1 MIELFERVP
10 KINNW
15 ESTSNVTITDRM
27 FNGDIIFHKLKF
39 HYPSRP
45 NVTVLDNLMLSIKK
59 GQRVALVGSSGCG
72 KSTVTQ
78 LLERFYDSD
87 QGSIYISGF
96 DIRQLNLFWLR
107 SQIGL
112 VSQEPI
118 LFDTSIAENIA
129 YGCDDGEINMQKI
142 VYAARQANIH
152 DFIMKLPQV
161 RLIYSILLKYVT

>member
-1 MIELFERVP
+1 MIELFEKVP

-15 ESTSNVTITDRM
+15 ESTSNVTIPDRM
-27 FNGDIIFHKLKF
+27 FNGDIVFHKLKF

-59 GQRVALVGSSGCG
+59 DQRVALVGSSGCG
-72 KSTVTQ
+72 KSTITQ

-87 QGSIYISGF
+87 LGSIYISGF

-161 RLIYSILLKYVT
+161 RLINSI